1 MASNAHPPPAVKRP
15 PPFFPHV
22 MDQVAKEIHELGPH
36 IHPPVPNPAPLG
48 LFAFGL
54 TTALLQVKHTHLA
67 GEDVE
72 DAKGTENL
80 TWGFALFYGGLL
92 QVVAGIAEIKRNNVF
107 GFTAF
112 TSYGGF
118 WLSLGTAHIVALL
131 ADEGTVIF
139 SAKAVQ
145 AMLVLMGIFTFLLW
159 ICTLKMNA
167 TISLLFFLLA
177 TTFFTLAGGVENDT
191 LDEAAGW
198 IGMATAA
205 TAYWLGAAELVNDIW
220 GEGRE
225 VIPLGS
231 FSRNKFKSTG
241 GAHVPGRIHGVAH
254 RQVLKGTQMENLRR
268 SSVACP
274 PGVHV
279 GLPPRHVAVDHHP
292 PIVPTEEN
300 SHTDDGVDLEAGES
314 H

>member
-1 MASNAHPPPAVKRP
+1 MTAMAANIHPTKRP
-15 PPFFPHV
+15 PSFPPA
-22 MDQVAKEIHELGPH
+22 MDRVVREIHELGPH

-67 GEDVE
+67 GDTEE
-72 DAKGTENL
+72 AAKGTENI
-80 TWGFALFYGGLL
+80 TWGFALWYGGLL
-92 QVVAGIAEIKRNNVF
+92 QVIAGIAEIKRNNVF

-118 WLSLGTAHIVALL
+118 WLSIGTAHIVALL

-177 TTFFTLAGGVENDT
+177 ATFFTLAGGVDNDT

-205 TAYWLGAAELVNDIW
+205 TAYWLGAAELMNDVL
-220 GEGRE
+220 GGGRE

-231 FSRNKFKSTG
+231 FGRNKFKSAG
-241 GAHVPGRIHGVAH
+241 GAHVPGRIHGVGH
-254 RQVLKGTQMENLRR
+254 RQVLKGTEMENLRR
-268 SSVACP
+268 SSVACRGI
-274 PGVHV
+274 GVEQQT
-279 GLPPRHVAVDHHP
+279 
-292 PIVPTEEN
+292 PIVPTADNARRADEYI
-300 SHTDDGVDLEAGES
+300 DLEAGNS
-314 H
+314 Q